1 MTIGAEH
8 RHVLKMVSRDG
19 SKRVLAGLALGIL
32 TVHGLNKV
40 LASLVYAVS
49 ASDPAHLAGL
59 ALLFGCVSPAA
70 LYFPARRATRID
82 PLVVLR
88 TS

>member
-1 MTIGAEH
+1 
-8 RHVLKMVSRDG
+8 VLKMVVRDG
-19 SKRVLAGLALGIL
+19 IKPVLAGLALGIL
-32 TVHGLNKV
+32 AVLGLNKV

-49 ASDPAHLAGL
+49 ASDPATLADI
-59 ALLFGCVSPAA
+59 ALFGCVSLAA